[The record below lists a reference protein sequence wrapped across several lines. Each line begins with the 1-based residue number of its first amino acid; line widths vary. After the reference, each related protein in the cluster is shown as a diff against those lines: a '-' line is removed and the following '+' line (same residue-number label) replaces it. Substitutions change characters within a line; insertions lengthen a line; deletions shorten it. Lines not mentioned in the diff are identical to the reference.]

1 MDLTRFPFDN
11 VTCALT
17 FESFNYN
24 TDEVEM
30 FWSSVGV
37 AKMRDHIELA
47 DYLLI
52 DIIPDRQTV
61 PYPAGYWHEL
71 TMRFHFKRRAGW
83 YILQAY
89 LPTYLTIFISWISFV
104 LGTQAIPAR
113 TMLGVNSLLAMTFQF
128 GNIIRNLPKVTWVG
142 YLSRKEGESS
152 KKTEKDS
159 ASTTAQQQL
168 KTVSTQNWQIPFE
181 ESEVNRKEENI
192 NSLRRRMPLQQ
203 QPPLPI
209 NEDETAA
216 LLARTN
222 DYGYI
227 PPGMDNSLFSNIND
241 EIIPQ
246 LKENIK
252 EEEEDGGNS
261 LLNKNK
267 ILNRSRKEQL
277 ALKIDRYSALLFPAL
292 FALFNVFYW
301 YHYMTE

>member
-1 MDLTRFPFDN
+1 
-11 VTCALT
+11 
-17 FESFNYN
+17 
-24 TDEVEM
+24 
-30 FWSSVGV
+30 
-37 AKMRDHIELA
+37 
-47 DYLLI
+47 
-52 DIIPDRQTV
+52 
-61 PYPAGYWHEL
+61 
-71 TMRFHFKRRAGW
+71 
-83 YILQAY
+83 
-89 LPTYLTIFISWISFV
+89 
-104 LGTQAIPAR
+104 
-113 TMLGVNSLLAMTFQF
+113 
-128 GNIIRNLPKVTWVG
+128 
-142 YLSRKEGESS
+142 
-152 KKTEKDS
+152 
-159 ASTTAQQQL
+159 
-168 KTVSTQNWQIPFE
+168 
-181 ESEVNRKEENI
+181 
-192 NSLRRRMPLQQ
+192 MPLQQ

-227 PPGMDNSLFSNIND
+227 PPGYGLLNGNLLKEPQKQQQQQLILSFYSPQGMDNSLFSNIND